1 MRVAVTFVACALI
14 WGSTFLAIRFG
25 NEAVPPLWAATL
37 RLALASVLLF
47 GITRALGTPLPR
59 GRALRGALLW
69 GTFALGVNLSL
80 LYVGE
85 QTVPSGISAVLFAT
99 VPLSTALLAAAFG
112 VERLVSRK
120 LFAAVLAIGG
130 VAVIFAGELGVAVP
144 FIGLITIFG
153 AASAAAFG
161 NVLLKREPGPPV
173 FALNAIGTAV
183 AAAVC
188 LAASFLAGE
197 SHAIPTT
204 GAAWI
209 PLLYL
214 TLAGSLGAFV
224 LFSWLVTHWTV
235 SNASLVGVT
244 VPIIALILGGVVKG
258 EQPAPLTYLGGAI
271 VIIAIFIAVRAPHPE
286 PAQASAATATD

>member
-25 NEAVPPLWAATL
+25 NEAVPPLWAASI

-47 GITRALGTPLPR
+47 GIVRVLGTPLPR
-59 GRALRGALLW
+59 GRALRGATLW
-69 GTFALGVNLSL
+69 GLFSLGVNLSF
-80 LYVGE
+80 LYLGE

-120 LFAAVLAIGG
+120 LIAAAIAIVG

-144 FIGLITIFG
+144 FAGLLTIFG
-153 AASAAAFG
+153 AATAAALG
-161 NVLLKREPGPPV
+161 NVLLKREPSPPV

-188 LAASFLAGE
+188 LVASFLAGE
-197 SHAIPTT
+197 AHAIPTT
-204 GAAWI
+204 AAAWI

-224 LFSWLVTHWTV
+224 LFSWLVTHWSV

-244 VPIIALILGGVVKG
+244 VPIIAVILGGVVKG
-258 EQPAPLTYLGGAI
+258 EQPAPLTYVGAAI
-271 VIIAIFIAVRAPHPE
+271 VIGAILIAVRAPHPE
-286 PAQASAATATD
+286 PAAASVATATD

>member
-37 RLALASVLLF
+37 RLAIASVLLF
-47 GITRALGTPLPR
+47 GITRMIGTPLPR
-59 GRALRGALLW
+59 GRALRGAALW
-69 GTFALGVNLSL
+69 GMFALGVNLSL

-120 LFAAVLAIGG
+120 LFAAALAIGG
-130 VAVIFAGELGVAVP
+130 VVVIFAGELGVAVP
-144 FIGLITIFG
+144 FIGLLTIFG
-153 AASAAAFG
+153 AATAAALG
-161 NVLLKREPGPPV
+161 NVLLKREPSPPV

-188 LAASFLAGE
+188 LVASFLAGE

-204 GAAWI
+204 AAAWI

-214 TLAGSLGAFV
+214 ILAGSLGAFV
-224 LFSWLVTHWTV
+224 LFSWLVTHWSV

-271 VIIAIFIAVRAPHPE
+271 VIIAIFIAVRAPHHE
-286 PAQASAATATD
+286 PARASAATATD

>member
-37 RLALASVLLF
+37 RLAIASVLLF
-47 GITRALGTPLPR
+47 AITRIIGTPLPR
-59 GRALRGALLW
+59 GRALRGAALW
-69 GTFALGVNLSL
+69 GVFSLGVNLSL

-112 VERLVSRK
+112 VERLVSQK
-120 LFAAVLAIGG
+120 LIAAVLAIGG

-144 FIGLITIFG
+144 FIGLLTIFG
-153 AASAAAFG
+153 AATAAAFG
-161 NVLLKREPGPPV
+161 NVLLKREPSPPV

-188 LAASFLAGE
+188 LVASFLAGE

-204 GAAWI
+204 AAAWI

-214 TLAGSLGAFV
+214 VLAGSLGAFV

-258 EQPAPLTYLGGAI
+258 EQPAPLTYVGGAI
-271 VIIAIFIAVRAPHPE
+271 VIAAILIAVRAPHAE
-286 PAQASAATATD
+286 PVHASAATATD